1 MNGTR
6 RKGREMMDRG
16 FVKGGRKKR
25 EGFSKNKFYLTTIAK
40 NDSRYFFID
49 Y

>member
-25 EGFSKNKFYLTTIAK
+25 EGFSKKITTIAK